1 MANETLVSMPRSPRQ
16 GSGGA
21 VEVLRHQHVCKKLQV
36 SSAKL
41 FAMCAEGVFPKP
53 FKIIPGGR
61 AVGWLRTDVD
71 EWILRRHEAGD
82 AR

>member
-1 MANETLVSMPRSPRQ
+1 MAKEANLR
-16 GSGGA
+16 GSITITGA
-21 VEVLRHQHVCKKLQV
+21 QADAVQVLRHQHVCKKLQV

-61 AVGWLRTDVD
+61 AVGWLQADVEAWVLQRRNGD
-71 EWILRRHEAGD
+71 EK
-82 AR
+82 